1 MGRVWRSAHPEQPED
16 EAGSSDARLVDGL
29 RRGAPAAFA
38 GLHERYAT
46 GIYNLALRVVRHGPD
61 AEDITQDV
69 LIRAFERLPQ
79 DREVLLRP
87 WLYRLTLN
95 RCYDYLRG
103 SSRRPLPVAAAA
115 DAPSSVDP
123 YEQSEL
129 QQLLEAAIGD
139 LTRRQRAAL
148 LLKDVH
154 GLSLVEVAACLDLT
168 PGSVE
173 VLLAR
178 ARRAFRA
185 SFEQR
190 CVAAGRPLPRT
201 AGGLAALPLLPLPA
215 SLVAQALPLPLA
227 SPGHM
232 PPAHMPPASAP
243 LPHVPPAA
251 VLCPP
256 LTVAAGS
263 GISAVLGLP
272 ASVKTAVLIAAAAAT
287 VGTAERTLSVGLS
300 DVQFA
305 ALAAGGRRRRADAGG
320 EPPGGL
326 RRRRP
331 ARRPPPRRSRPRRPT
346 RRRSRPRRPTR
357 RRSHRR
363 PRTPCRSRARPR
375 RRAPLVALHRA
386 LRLASRGT
394 KAVASPRHYPGR
406 IRRTDRFIRR
416 YPMPLQHPRNP
427 YSPRKQ
433 VGDDEVFTS
442 EAARV
447 PAHELPAGEMRGEV
461 AYQIVHDE
469 LMLDGNARLNL
480 ATFVTTWMEPH
491 ADRLMAETFDKNM
504 IDKDEYPQ
512 TADIEKR
519 CVDMLAASGT
529 RPSRTTATGCSTTG
543 LERGGHA
550 RRPRAQAALAAD
562 GAGRTGKPTDRPNLV
577 MGDNVQVCWD
587 KFANYW
593 DVEPRLVPMEGD
605 RFHLTPDEAV
615 DAVRREHHRRGRRPG
630 FDLRRQLRAG
640 RGDLRGARRPARRA
654 PGLDVPVHVDGASGG
669 FIAPFLRSGPRWDF
683 RVPRVASIN
692 ISGHKYGLVYP
703 GVGWVLW
710 RDAEA
715 LPEDLVFHVNYLG
728 GDMPTFALNFSRPG
742 AQVVAQYYNFLRLGS
757 RATAACSRPAAD
769 VAMYTGVARSTSSD
783 RSS

>member
-1 MGRVWRSAHPEQPED
+1 MGRVWRSTHPEQPED

-115 DAPSSVDP
+115 DAPSPVDP

-185 SFEQR
+185 SFEER
-190 CVAAGRPLPRT
+190 CVAAGRPLPRS

-215 SLVAQALPLPLA
+215 SLVAPALPLPLA

-232 PPAHMPPASAP
+232 PPAHVPPASAP

-287 VGTAERTLSVGLS
+287 VGTAEIAVTQS
-300 DVQFA
+300 DQRPPRP
-305 ALAAGGRRRRADAGG
+305 AAG
-320 EPPGGL
+320 
-326 RRRRP
+326 
-331 ARRPPPRRSRPRRPT
+331 
-346 RRRSRPRRPTR
+346 
-357 RRSHRR
+357 
-363 PRTPCRSRARPR
+363 
-375 RRAPLVALHRA
+375 VA
-386 LRLASRGT
+386 
-394 KAVASPRHYPGR
+394 AVA
-406 IRRTDRFIRR
+406 
-416 YPMPLQHPRNP
+416 
-427 YSPRKQ
+427 
-433 VGDDEVFTS
+433 
-442 EAARV
+442 
-447 PAHELPAGEMRGEV
+447 
-461 AYQIVHDE
+461 
-469 LMLDGNARLNL
+469 
-480 ATFVTTWMEPH
+480 
-491 ADRLMAETFDKNM
+491 
-504 IDKDEYPQ
+504 
-512 TADIEKR
+512 
-519 CVDMLAASGT
+519 
-529 RPSRTTATGCSTTG
+529 
-543 LERGGHA
+543 
-550 RRPRAQAALAAD
+550 AQA
-562 GAGRTGKPTDRPNLV
+562 P
-577 MGDNVQVCWD
+577 
-587 KFANYW
+587 
-593 DVEPRLVPMEGD
+593 
-605 RFHLTPDEAV
+605 
-615 DAVRREHHRRGRRPG
+615 
-630 FDLRRQLRAG
+630 
-640 RGDLRGARRPARRA
+640 
-654 PGLDVPVHVDGASGG
+654 
-669 FIAPFLRSGPRWDF
+669 
-683 RVPRVASIN
+683 
-692 ISGHKYGLVYP
+692 
-703 GVGWVLW
+703 
-710 RDAEA
+710 
-715 LPEDLVFHVNYLG
+715 
-728 GDMPTFALNFSRPG
+728 
-742 AQVVAQYYNFLRLGS
+742 VVAQS
-757 RATAACSRPAAD
+757 RR
-769 VAMYTGVARSTSSD
+769 AR
-783 RSS
+783 